1 MLCGGVK
8 KHPMELHEDPQALV
22 ETFVSQH
29 CQALGEFH
37 GDIVARLPEVPD
49 RFSDQGS
56 EPRSIT
62 VSCTLLET
70 LLTSRRRR
78 QTGES
83 TLKVAK
89 GNGMGILL
97 VDGKGTRIPVKK
109 HPRKWDGSLLG
120 LVAYVPGAVQLS
132 IEEELG
138 HSVGGEDGIAE
149 PPGYRLYVL
158 WWSGPSGG
166 LGGAVL
172 AAGVLTET
180 VQLLYAAT
188 PLPPPIM
195 EERSDRSGSA
205 GGAGSS
211 PGLTGTEKRRRDDD
225 FGDVDQEDG
234 GEEAAPPQT
243 S

>member
-1 MLCGGVK
+1 MWGGGVK
-8 KHPMELHEDPQALV
+8 IHPMELHEDPQALV
-22 ETFVSQH
+22 EAFVAQHSQS
-29 CQALGEFH
+29 LGELH

-56 EPRSIT
+56 DPRSIT
-62 VSCTLLET
+62 VSCALLET
-70 LLTSRRRR
+70 LLTSRQRR

-83 TLKVAK
+83 TLKIAK

-97 VDGKGTRIPVKK
+97 LDGKGTRIPVKK
-109 HPRKWDGSLLG
+109 HPRNWDGSLLG
-120 LVAYVPGAVQLS
+120 LVPYTPDAVQLS

-138 HSVGGEDGIAE
+138 HPVGGEDGIAE

-158 WWSGPSGG
+158 WWAGPSGS
-166 LGGAVL
+166 LGGVVL
-172 AAGVLTET
+172 AAGVLTEELK
-180 VQLLYAAT
+180 LLYATT

-195 EERSDRSGSA
+195 EEERLDTA
-205 GGAGSS
+205 GLAGSGPVGS
-211 PGLTGTEKRRRDDD
+211 GTAGKRRRDDD
-225 FGDVDQEDG
+225 FGDVDQQDG